1 MHPEM
6 IERMMRW
13 LDRQAAPE
21 EKRLL
26 QSHLMECAACA
37 GEWAGLLAAQQQLAN
52 APLLAP
58 ASGFTG
64 RVMDRLAQREYQRV
78 NQKTFIA
85 IPAFVLGSLAVTASA
100 LYLSPLGFALT
111 SDGWSILV
119 NTVLAFASV
128 FSALER
134 VADVLL
140 PGILD
145 HVNQWTLLLAAFV
158 SLGLTVTWARL
169 VTGMTFVNRHI
180 S

>member
-13 LDRQAAPE
+13 LDRQAAPD

-37 GEWAGLLAAQQQLAN
+37 GEWAALLAAQQQLAN
-52 APLLAP
+52 VPLLAP
-58 ASGFTG
+58 APGFTG
-64 RVMDRLAQREYQRV
+64 RVMNRLAQREYQRV

-85 IPAFVLGSLAVTASA
+85 IPAFVLGSLAVTALA
-100 LYLSPLGFALT
+100 LYLSPLGLVLT
-111 SDGWSILV
+111 SDGWSTLV
-119 NTVLAFASV
+119 NTALALASV

-134 VADVLL
+134 VANVII

-145 HVNQWTLLLAAFV
+145 HVNQWMLLFAAFV
-158 SLGLTVTWARL
+158 TLGLTVAWARL
-169 VTGMTFVNRHI
+169 VTGMALVNRPI
-180 S
+180 T